1 MKELPME
8 EVYKERVAGKTL
20 KELSIKYGLSI
31 SALSTHIDVYCRKNA
46 LLSPYDVCSNKMY
59 LDKIGFM
66 SYLDLAKKYN
76 CSSTRISE
84 RVKQYIEKYNLPS
97 VEEAQGEFLYFSLL
111 GGKSISSIQKEYDL
125 SRDLIKNRIELF
137 MGKYDLSTPAEETKK
152 DMYEAR
158 MRKESF
164 ASIAKRY
171 DKDSLTASRMVREYA
186 KKNHLPLIQQRKKE
200 STIRLNFFNT
210 EIYSAFENGYSIK
223 NLALSYN
230 VSYETMRTRIK
241 KETQNRVVQV
251 LEKVLE
257 KKKIEVRGER
267 KEYE

>member
-8 EVYKERVAGKTL
+8 EIYKERVVGKTL

-31 SALSTHIDVYCRKNA
+31 SALSTHIDVYCRKNE
-46 LLSPYDVCSNKMY
+46 LLSPYDACSKKMY
-59 LDKIGFM
+59 LDRINFM

-76 CSSTRISE
+76 CSSTRISK

-97 VEEAQGEFLYFSLL
+97 VEEAQGEILYFSLL
-111 GGKSISSIQKEYDL
+111 GGKSISSMQEEYKVSHDV
-125 SRDLIKNRIELF
+125 IKGRIELF
-137 MGKYDLSTPAEETKK
+137 MDKYDLASSKEEMKK
-152 DMYEAR
+152 DMYNAR
-158 MRKESF
+158 MRGESF
-164 ASIAKRY
+164 VGIANKY
-171 DKDSLTASRMVREYA
+171 GKNPLVVSRMVGEYA
-186 KKNHLPLIQQRKKE
+186 SRNHLPLLEQRKKE

-241 KETQNRVVQV
+241 KETQKRFVQV
-251 LEKVLE
+251 LDKVLE
-257 KKKIEVRGER
+257 KKEKEEKGRG
-267 KEYE
+267 K